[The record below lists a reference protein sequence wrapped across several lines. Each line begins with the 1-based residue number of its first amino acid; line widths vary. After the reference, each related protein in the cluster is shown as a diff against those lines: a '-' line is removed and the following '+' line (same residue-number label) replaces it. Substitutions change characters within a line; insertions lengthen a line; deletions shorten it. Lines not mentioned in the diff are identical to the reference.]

1 MWWRKADLLALRS
14 ADIERKSWKAKWIIK
29 EGKRKTHLI
38 FRRKTGWTA
47 DEREL
52 LSSVM
57 TALFAV
63 CTSYPPSSDLHT

>member
-14 ADIERKSWKAKWIIK
+14 ADTGGKSWKAKWIIK
-29 EGKRKTHLI
+29 EGKRKIHLI

-57 TALFAV
+57 TALTAH
-63 CTSYPPSSDLHT
+63 CLHFLPTIQ